1 MKEDQLKDL
10 FAGFNPPMGDD
21 NQFMSKLERNLQAV
35 EFAKIHCAEARRKN
49 RVAVIV
55 ASIVGFVCGVVFTL
69 CYPYLLGLIDGFKD
83 VSSDVAWTVDKY
95 GDVMVWAVCSIATC
109 VLTYASYDI
118 SQIALTLRSED

>member
-1 MKEDQLKDL
+1 MEDYQLKDL

-35 EFAKIHCAEARRKN
+35 EFAKTHCAEARRKN

-83 VSSDVAWTVDKY
+83 VSSDVAWAVDKY

>member
-1 MKEDQLKDL
+1 MEDNQLKDL

-35 EFAKIHCAEARRKN
+35 EFAKTHCAEARRKN

-55 ASIVGFVCGVVFTL
+55 ASIVGFVCGVVCTL

-83 VSSDVAWTVDKY
+83 VSSDVAWAVDKY

>member
-1 MKEDQLKDL
+1 MEDDQLKDL
-10 FAGFNPPMGDD
+10 FAGCNPPKGDD
-21 NQFMSKLERNLQAV
+21 NQFMSKLERNLLAV
-35 EFAKIHCAEARRKN
+35 EFAKTHCAEARRKN

-83 VSSDVAWTVDKY
+83 VSSDVAWAVDKY

>member
-21 NQFMSKLERNLQAV
+21 NQFMSELERNLQAV

-83 VSSDVAWTVDKY
+83 VSSDVAWAVDKY

>member
-1 MKEDQLKDL
+1 MEDDQLKDL

-21 NQFMSKLERNLQAV
+21 NQFMSKLKRNMQAV
-35 EFAKIHCAEARRKN
+35 EFAKTHCAEARRKN
-49 RVAVIV
+49 CLAVVV

-83 VSSDVAWTVDKY
+83 VSSDVAWAVDKY

>member
-1 MKEDQLKDL
+1 MEDDQLKDL

-35 EFAKIHCAEARRKN
+35 EYAKMYCAQTRRKN
-49 RVAVIV
+49 RVAVVV
-55 ASIVGFVCGVVFTL
+55 ASFVGFVCGVVFTL
-69 CYPYLLGLIDGFKD
+69 CYPYFLSLVDGFKD
-83 VSSDVAWTVDKY
+83 VSLDVAWAVDKY

>member
-1 MKEDQLKDL
+1 MEDDQLKDL
-10 FAGFNPPMGDD
+10 FAGFNPPMGDN

-35 EFAKIHCAEARRKN
+35 EFAKTHCAEARRKN
-49 RVAVIV
+49 RVAVVV
-55 ASIVGFVCGVVFTL
+55 ASFVGFVCGVVFTL
-69 CYPYLLGLIDGFKD
+69 CYPYLLGLIDEFKD
-83 VSSDVAWTVDKY
+83 VSPDVAWAVDKY

>member
-1 MKEDQLKDL
+1 MEDDKLKDL
-10 FAGFNPPMGDD
+10 FAGFNPPMGDN

-35 EFAKIHCAEARRKN
+35 EFAKTHCAEARRKN
-49 RVAVIV
+49 RVAVVV
-55 ASIVGFVCGVVFTL
+55 ASFVGFVCGVVFTL

-83 VSSDVAWTVDKY
+83 VSSDVAWAVDKY

>member
-83 VSSDVAWTVDKY
+83 VSSDVAWAVDKY

>member
-1 MKEDQLKDL
+1 MKDDQLKDL

-35 EFAKIHCAEARRKN
+35 EYAKMHCAQTRRKN
-49 RVAVIV
+49 RVAVVV
-55 ASIVGFVCGVVFTL
+55 ASFVGFVCGVVFTL
-69 CYPYLLGLIDGFKD
+69 CYPYLLSLVDGFKD
-83 VSSDVAWTVDKY
+83 VSLDVAWAVDKY

>member
-1 MKEDQLKDL
+1 MEDDQLKDL
-10 FAGFNPPMGDD
+10 FAGFNPPMGDN
-21 NQFMSKLERNLQAV
+21 NQFMSKLERNLLAV
-35 EFAKIHCAEARRKN
+35 EFAKTHCAEARRKN

-83 VSSDVAWTVDKY
+83 VSSDVAWAVDKY